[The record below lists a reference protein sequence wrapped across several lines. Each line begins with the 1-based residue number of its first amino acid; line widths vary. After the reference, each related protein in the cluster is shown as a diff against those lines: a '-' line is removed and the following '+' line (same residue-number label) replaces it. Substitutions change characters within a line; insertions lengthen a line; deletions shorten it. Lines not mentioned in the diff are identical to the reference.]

1 MSKITFINTMRILIL
16 FILTIIIFRQNIYS
30 EEAQNFQFEKVS
42 HLDNLPNNEILS
54 LYQDSDGFIW
64 LATTGGLYQ
73 FDGYDLTEY
82 RSNVYN
88 FNLLTHNRITC
99 LKEDEQKNLYI
110 GTNEGLNILNK
121 KTGHII
127 KSKHPQFSRNYIASI
142 TQTAEGEIWVGTNN
156 GLYNY
161 CLEKDSCHKIL
172 DKTIKGMLVDSKQNI
187 WVGTWSEGLFRY
199 HPKDK

>member
-64 LATTGGLYQ
+64 LATSGGLYQ

-110 GTNEGLNILNK
+110 GILPALPK
-121 KTGHII
+121 PQKEKYGSELTTAYTII
-127 KSKHPQFSRNYIASI
+127 VWKRIRA
-142 TQTAEGEIWVGTNN
+142 
-156 GLYNY
+156 
-161 CLEKDSCHKIL
+161 
-172 DKTIKGMLVDSKQNI
+172 IK
-187 WVGTWSEGLFRY
+187 Y
-199 HPKDK
+199 

>member
-127 KSKHPQFSRNYIASI
+127 KSKHPQFSRN
-142 TQTAEGEIWVGTNN
+142 
-156 GLYNY
+156 
-161 CLEKDSCHKIL
+161 
-172 DKTIKGMLVDSKQNI
+172 
-187 WVGTWSEGLFRY
+187 
-199 HPKDK
+199 P

>member
-1 MSKITFINTMRILIL
+1 MKILLLSIFAIITLWHKAYSQETF
-16 FILTIIIFRQNIYS
+16 
-30 EEAQNFQFEKVS
+30 NFQFEKVS
-42 HLDNLPNNEILS
+42 HLENLPNNEILS

-64 LATTGGLYQ
+64 IATTGGLYQ

-99 LKEDEQKNLYI
+99 LKEDSQKNLYI

-121 KTGHII
+121 RTGKI
-127 KSKHPQFSRNYIASI
+127 KKSQCSYFSKNYIASI
-142 TQTAEGEIWVGTNN
+142 VETTDQEIWIGTDS

-161 CLEKDSCHKIL
+161 YLKNDSCIKIL
-172 DKTIKGMLVDSKQNI
+172 NKMIRGMFV
-187 WVGTWSEGLFRY
+187 
-199 HPKDK
+199 

>member
-88 FNLLTHNRITC
+88 
-99 LKEDEQKNLYI
+99 
-110 GTNEGLNILNK
+110 
-121 KTGHII
+121 
-127 KSKHPQFSRNYIASI
+127 
-142 TQTAEGEIWVGTNN
+142 
-156 GLYNY
+156 
-161 CLEKDSCHKIL
+161 
-172 DKTIKGMLVDSKQNI
+172 
-187 WVGTWSEGLFRY
+187 
-199 HPKDK
+199 

>member
-121 KTGHII
+121 KNRAYNKKANIRNFLETILPALPKPQKEKYGSELTTAYTII
-127 KSKHPQFSRNYIASI
+127 VWKRIRA
-142 TQTAEGEIWVGTNN
+142 
-156 GLYNY
+156 
-161 CLEKDSCHKIL
+161 
-172 DKTIKGMLVDSKQNI
+172 IK
-187 WVGTWSEGLFRY
+187 Y
-199 HPKDK
+199 